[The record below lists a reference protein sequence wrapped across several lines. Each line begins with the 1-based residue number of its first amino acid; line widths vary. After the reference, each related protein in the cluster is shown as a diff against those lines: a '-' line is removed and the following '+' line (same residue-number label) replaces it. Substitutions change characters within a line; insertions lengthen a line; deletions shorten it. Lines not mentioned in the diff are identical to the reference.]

1 MMGMMGMTASTELTL
16 LKTEIERLQEFLQA
30 TVGHFRIGEDAAGM
44 EDFLSTM
51 EELERAVETNRN
63 SRQPRIDLNQLL
75 PAVRGLYFYM
85 RNQDITGITD
95 LLEYTVFPLTKEWL
109 KGRDDT

>member
-1 MMGMMGMTASTELTL
+1 MTSTELTP

-44 EDFLSTM
+44 ENYLSTM
-51 EELERAVETNRN
+51 QELERTVETDRN
-63 SRQPRIDLNQLL
+63 SRQPRIDLNKLL
-75 PAVRGLYFYM
+75 PVVRKLYFFVK
-85 RNQDITGITD
+85 NQDITGITD

-109 KGRDDT
+109 KGCDDT